1 MMDQAAA
8 GSPFLTRKLGR
19 PRILIVGCGDV
30 GQRCLA
36 VLQSRFRVL
45 AVTSREVGRAPLQAA
60 GAVPVLADLDRIGTL
75 RRLRGLAP
83 RVLSAP
89 RGPGRPACLPSG
101 GARSG
106 AG

>member
-45 AVTSREVGRAPLQAA
+45 AVTSRDAGRAPLRAA
-60 GAVPVLADLDRIGTL
+60 GAVPMLADLDRIDTL

-83 RVLSAP
+83 RVLHLS
-89 RGPGRPACLPSG
+89 LIHI
-101 GARSG
+101 
-106 AG
+106 

>member
-8 GSPFLTRKLGR
+8 GSPSLTRKLGR

-45 AVTSREVGRAPLQAA
+45 AVTSREAGRAPLQAA
-60 GAVPVLADLDRIGTL
+60 KMKTKKIKLRKKKI
-75 RRLRGLAP
+75 RRL
-83 RVLSAP
+83 SNQNK
-89 RGPGRPACLPSG
+89 
-101 GARSG
+101 
-106 AG
+106 

>member
-8 GSPFLTRKLGR
+8 GSPSLTRKLGR

-45 AVTSREVGRAPLQAA
+45 AVTSREAGRAPLQAA
-60 GAVPVLADLDRIGTL
+60 GAVPVLADLDRIGTMRPRVHGQGADL
-75 RRLRGLAP
+75 RRSRCAVAP
-83 RVLSAP
+83 V
-89 RGPGRPACLPSG
+89 G
-101 GARSG
+101 GVA
-106 AG
+106 

>member
-8 GSPFLTRKLGR
+8 GSPSLTRKLGR

-45 AVTSREVGRAPLQAA
+45 AVTSREAGRAPLQAA

-83 RVLSAP
+83 RVLHLAP
-89 RGPGRPACLPSG
+89 PPA
-101 GARSG
+101 
-106 AG
+106 

>member
-8 GSPFLTRKLGR
+8 GSPSLTRKLGR

-45 AVTSREVGRAPLQAA
+45 AVTSREAGRARLRQAA
-60 GAVPVLADLDRIGTL
+60 RPEHP
-75 RRLRGLAP
+75 RR
-83 RVLSAP
+83 
-89 RGPGRPACLPSG
+89 ACRTR
-101 GARSG
+101 RST
-106 AG
+106 